1 VGYWGYGNFEGDDPR
16 DFLADMVAV
25 WERIIDHTL
34 AGELAEAAVYFGPDM
49 PPFSQQGQEA
59 VDRIVMPTVEI
70 MIAVA
75 EKLECDYLPEP
86 STVSKWCER
95 VLHVYDTEGFAD
107 WGPGDERRQAIVE
120 TFARLSKVVEA
131 RVDPGAPS
139 EDDPD
144 EAVEE

>member
-16 DFLADMVAV
+16 DFLADMLAV

-34 AGELAEAAVYFGPDM
+34 AGDLAGAAIYFGPDM
-49 PPFSQQGQEA
+49 QPISQQGQEA
-59 VDRIVMPTVEI
+59 VDRIVMPTAEI

-86 STVSKWCER
+86 TTVSKWSAE
-95 VLHVYDTEGFAD
+95 VLRVYDTEGFAN

-131 RVDPGAPS
+131 RVDPDALS
-139 EDDPD
+139 ETDPD
-144 EAVEE
+144 ETLEE